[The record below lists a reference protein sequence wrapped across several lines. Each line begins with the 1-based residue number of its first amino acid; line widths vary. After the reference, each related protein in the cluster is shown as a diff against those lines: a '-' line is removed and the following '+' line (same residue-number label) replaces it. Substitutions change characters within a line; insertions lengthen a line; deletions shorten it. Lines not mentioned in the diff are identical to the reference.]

1 MENEDQE
8 EKPEECLQDVIE
20 GTKEFLVGLR
30 SLFEQGLQRIETKV
44 ERIETNVEKLSKRV
58 GKVEKD
64 VSRALNKL
72 ENQEPHLLKSG
83 AMYEMMLRQEL
94 RTSRGELYARPFVVN
109 DLYGLARLV
118 APKNIKFNE
127 NGVCEACSEGES
139 TISLADRV
147 DVLVEKAYKNVSK
160 LRTWIRRER
169 KKKTGKDIGKLNA
182 LTALLATYDSDEY
195 KGKARKICFLRT
207 SRLGLWAMTVDMYE
221 GGKVEY
227 NS

>member
-8 EKPEECLQDVIE
+8 EKVEECLQDVSE
-20 GTKEFLVGLR
+20 GTKEFLIGLR

-44 ERIETNVEKLSKRV
+44 EQLSKHV
-58 GKVEKD
+58 GKVEND

-139 TISLADRV
+139 TISLASRV
-147 DVLVEKAYKNVSK
+147 DVLVERAYKNVSK

-169 KKKTGKDIGKLNA
+169 KKKTSKNITKMRA
-182 LTALLATYDSDEY
+182 LTALLARYDSDEY

-207 SRLGLWAMTVDMYE
+207 SKLGLWAMTVDMYE
-221 GGKVEY
+221 GGEVEY
-227 NS
+227 NSY